1 MTNTIAVSVLCIAVA
16 GVGAQWLAWRLR
28 LPAIVLL
35 FAVGLVVGPGL
46 QILLPTQMFGNSVRP
61 LVSLA
66 VAIVVFEGGLALEFR
81 ELGAAGEGV
90 LRLWV
95 LALPISFVLATNR
108 CASFRRYGVGNR
120 PPVRRDHGRDG
131 PDRRLALAVSHAAGA
146 TSRFLSEVGSNRQR
160 PRRSVI
166 RTKLTVNL

>member
-90 LRLWV
+90 LQLSGTRVTDQL
-95 LALPISFVLATNR
+95 
-108 CASFRRYGVGNR
+108 CARHESLRIFS
-120 PPVRRDHGRDG
+120 
-131 PDRRLALAVSHAAGA
+131 AVWGGESPSCSAR
-146 TSRFLSEVGSNRQR
+146 SRS
-160 PRRSVI
+160 
-166 RTKLTVNL
+166 